1 MRTDWGEIG
10 VESAVFGYSSRPVV
24 RVDAMRLGPRESV
37 GIFGPNG
44 AGKTT
49 LVRGV
54 VGLLP
59 PISGRVRRSPAVR
72 VGYLPQQRQVELHW
86 PMNGLDAASLAVSS
100 RRPLGW
106 VGRTSG
112 RVRENMKR
120 LAVENLARRPFAKLS
135 GGQQQRLLLAGALAD
150 DPDVLVLDEPTEGL
164 DLHSRELFLSA
175 LSGAIAD
182 GLAAVMI
189 SHDVN
194 DLLTLSDRI
203 AWLHAA
209 EHEGGPSRV
218 EVIDPADFAARV
230 ISTGRVAS
238 ARTS

>member
-1 MRTDWGEIG
+1 MRTDWGEIS
-10 VESAVFGYSSRPVV
+10 VEQSVFGYSGRPVV
-24 RVDAMRLGPRESV
+24 QVDAVTLGPRRCL

-49 LVRGV
+49 LVRGM

-59 PISGRVRRSPAVR
+59 PLSGRVSRPPAVR

-100 RRPLGW
+100 RRRFGW
-106 VGRTSG
+106 VRPVAGS
-112 RVRENMKR
+112 VRANMKA
-120 LAVENLARRPFAKLS
+120 LGVEHLARRPFAKLS

-164 DLHSRELFLSA
+164 DLSSRELFLSA
-175 LSGAIAD
+175 LRDAIAD

-194 DLLTLSDRI
+194 DLLTLSDRV

-209 EHEGGPSRV
+209 ADEGSPSHV
-218 EVIDPADFAARV
+218 EVIQPSDFA
-230 ISTGRVAS
+230 GRVVS
-238 ARTS
+238 ARTST